1 MQFVVLRTLKQ
12 SEIGWFGE
20 VRRQGRETSR
30 QRAVNFDGVTVDR
43 LFPTVR
49 DRDLIEID
57 LARRDDNLAVAVQ
70 RQTLRRQHKN
80 WRLTGDKID
89 DARFAF
95 VSAGDLLVMRIDT
108 AGDIP
113 TGAFEILPADHAV
126 ARRILARPEASALI
140 GTGLIAL
147 HPSEAG
153 PIPQILSDLD
163 PDMFGSLVI
172 NHAPPPEGPSPMPS
186 PEDPLH
192 VIPSAARM
200 FQVVGNLGHNLPIAV
215 ADLIDNSLVVKATR
229 IEINWPR
236 PDNGQRWLSIV
247 DNGTGMDRDALLE
260 AMRFGSVRD
269 YADRDLGK
277 FGIGLKAASL
287 SQARVLTVASRTA
300 KSGVSVLRW
309 DQDEV
314 ERGRDWRLIEPD
326 LAPWEEQALLEPLE
340 AGAGT
345 VVLWNRVMPP
355 RAIRRRSRRRKDPAV
370 PDDAYGRALHD
381 LSLHLS
387 MVFHRFLLGQTRS
400 GHRVEILLNGQ
411 AIEPWDPFLPSHPKT
426 RVLPGFAENLP
437 GPGDVDCPVTGRPV
451 VLPHKA
457 QFDDESEWRR
467 AGYDGQWNQRQGL
480 YIYRA
485 DRLIQAGGWCDIWQR
500 DEHTKL
506 LRVALAFDPELDD
519 LFEINAAKM
528 SVTLPPLLARSLQDH
543 LKEARKSA
551 RRRYKVEGG
560 ARRKRKKP
568 PGTGVTVA
576 ASPTVPTTAPPTPG
590 PSTTAAGTPPGSPS
604 SPAATSGTPV
614 GLPLLPVAPPVTA
627 SAPPGPPRLIHDRRN
642 GAKAW
647 AVESTLLGGRD
658 VRLDRNHSLGEKI
671 ATAVPPDHPAAS
683 VLAALI
689 IALESSPGG
698 VESVEALLS
707 DWTPQAGVSDA

>member
-43 LFPTVR
+43 LFPTAGSR
-49 DRDLIEID
+49 DEIHID
-57 LARRDDNLAVAVQ
+57 LTHRNDVYAPTVQ
-70 RQTLRRQHKN
+70 RQTLKQQHKN
-80 WRLTGDKID
+80 WRLTGQKID

-95 VSAGDLLVMRIDT
+95 VTAGDLLVMRIDT
-108 AGDIP
+108 AGELP
-113 TGAFEILPADHAV
+113 SGAFEVLPPDHEV

-140 GTGLIAL
+140 STGLIAL

-153 PIPQILSDLD
+153 PIPQILARMD
-163 PDMFGSLVI
+163 PDLFGSLASDRG
-172 NHAPPPEGPSPMPS
+172 NAHEGPSPMTPS
-186 PEDPLH
+186 EDPLL

-200 FQVVGNLGHNLPIAV
+200 FQVVGNLGHNLPIAI
-215 ADLIDNSLVVKATR
+215 ADLIDNSIVARATR
-229 IEINWPR
+229 IEVNWPR

-247 DNGTGMDRDALLE
+247 DNGTGMDRNALLE

-287 SQARVLTVASRTA
+287 SQARVLTVASRT
-300 KSGVSVLRW
+300 SEGSVSVLRW
-309 DQDEV
+309 DQDAV
-314 ERGRDWRLIEPD
+314 ERGRDWRLVEPE
-326 LAPWEEQALLEPLE
+326 LAEWEEQALLNPLE
-340 AGAGT
+340 AEAGT
-345 VVLWNRVMPP
+345 VVLWDRVMPP
-355 RAIRRRSRRRKDPAV
+355 RAIRRRTRRVSDPTI
-370 PDDAYGRALHD
+370 PDDAYGRALHN
-381 LSLHLS
+381 LSLHLG
-387 MVFHRFLLGQTRS
+387 MVFHRFLQGQTRS
-400 GHRVEILLNGQ
+400 GRRTEILINGQ

-426 RVLPGFAENLP
+426 CALPGFAENLP

-457 QFDDESEWRR
+457 QFRDESQWRR
-467 AGYDGQWNQRQGL
+467 AGFDGQWNQRQGL

-528 SVTLPPLLARSLQDH
+528 SVTLPPLLARALRGN
-543 LKEARKSA
+543 LKEARKTA
-551 RRRYKVEGG
+551 RRRYKERGG
-560 ARRKRKKP
+560 TNRKPKKP
-568 PGTGVTVA
+568 PGKGFKASSSA
-576 ASPTVPTTAPPTPG
+576 AGPRPPTP
-590 PSTTAAGTPPGSPS
+590 STLTADAGTPPGKPASTPTVPETPVGATLHPDAPLDTPS
-604 SPAATSGTPV
+604 SPPS
-614 GLPLLPVAPPVTA
+614 
-627 SAPPGPPRLIHDRRN
+627 PPRLIHDRRD

-658 VRLDRNHSLGEKI
+658 VRLDRNHTLGQKL
-671 ATAVPPDHPAAS
+671 ATVVPPGHPASS

-689 IALESSPGG
+689 IAVESSPIGA
-698 VESVEALLS
+698 ESVEALLL
-707 DWTPQAGVSDA
+707 DWTPETGDSDA